1 MRIKIKI
8 IGDIMLDEWIYGS
21 ATKKSAEAP
30 INIFETMRV
39 QSSLGG
45 VGNLCI
51 NLKSLGINF
60 DLISEIGND
69 KNGNKIIK
77 ILKQN
82 KINNKIL
89 KTKKITTIKKRFYIN
104 NLQIFRQDIENI
116 KINKNINSKLK
127 KIISKKD
134 IVVLSDYKKGLIN
147 EKLINILN
155 KKKCITFVDPKNKPH
170 FYKNAF
176 LVKPNMEKF
185 EEWCGKF
192 SKIKA
197 FNLLKSMNWEWLVI
211 SNNKFGVHVFNKN
224 SEYNFYKVKTCK
236 LPNVVGAGDI
246 FFSGIIYN
254 YLKNLDIFTSTEFAS
269 FAASKCIAKEKI
281 RKIKVKDFKKKI
293 VFTNGVFD
301 VLHKGHEDL
310 LKFCRKIGTKVILG
324 INSDKSVK
332 LNKGPKRPINKL
344 SIRIKNIKKKI

>member
-30 INIFETMRV
+30 INIFETIRV

-69 KNGNKIIK
+69 KNGNNIIK

-116 KINKNINSKLK
+116 KINTNINSKLK

-134 IVVLSDYKKGLIN
+134 IVVLSDYVKK
-147 EKLINILN
+147 
-155 KKKCITFVDPKNKPH
+155 D
-170 FYKNAF
+170 
-176 LVKPNMEKF
+176 
-185 EEWCGKF
+185 
-192 SKIKA
+192 
-197 FNLLKSMNWEWLVI
+197 
-211 SNNKFGVHVFNKN
+211 
-224 SEYNFYKVKTCK
+224 
-236 LPNVVGAGDI
+236 
-246 FFSGIIYN
+246 
-254 YLKNLDIFTSTEFAS
+254 
-269 FAASKCIAKEKI
+269 
-281 RKIKVKDFKKKI
+281 
-293 VFTNGVFD
+293 
-301 VLHKGHEDL
+301 
-310 LKFCRKIGTKVILG
+310 
-324 INSDKSVK
+324 
-332 LNKGPKRPINKL
+332 
-344 SIRIKNIKKKI
+344 